1 MNLSMVNTSA
11 AIAVACIL
19 AGEVDQANIAAV
31 TGARDSGGV
40 QQSQPVNETARV
52 MSQFRSRVDDY
63 VALRKRAAKDAPAF
77 KETNDPAKIK
87 AAQEAL
93 AARIRVLRAGARPG
107 DVFVPEVRPV
117 FRRLLASELKG
128 EDGRDAKAILKD
140 DAPPSVPLKIN
151 EKYPEKA
158 PLPTVPVNILTNL
171 PPLPKEV
178 EYRLVRK
185 DLLLFDP
192 EAEII
197 VDYIARAMP

>member
-1 MNLSMVNTSA
+1 
-11 AIAVACIL
+11 
-19 AGEVDQANIAAV
+19 
-31 TGARDSGGV
+31 
-40 QQSQPVNETARV
+40 
-52 MSQFRSRVDDY
+52 
-63 VALRKRAAKDAPAF
+63 
-77 KETNDPAKIK
+77 
-87 AAQEAL
+87 
-93 AARIRVLRAGARPG
+93 VLRADARPG
-107 DVFVPEVRPV
+107 DVFVPEVRTV
-117 FRRLLASELKG
+117 SRRLLASELKG

-151 EKYPEKA
+151 EKYPERA